1 MDLCSGGTARRS
13 GMEVMAALDTAA
25 LHQKASFALGHETAL
40 LGLILE
46 AVLGGSGKRIWGSY
60 SYSVQYM

>member
-13 GMEVMAALDTAA
+13 GMEAMAALDTAA
-25 LHQKASFALGHETAL
+25 LYQKASFALGHETAL

-46 AVLGGSGKRIWGSY
+46 AVLGLGWSRSLGN
-60 SYSVQYM
+60 